1 MAKRVIVT
9 DDEGRARLAREMS
22 KLKYHIGAMN
32 KHGKLAKDIAS
43 EYRMLTATDLNTWR
57 TKWADRVE
65 SHSNKYIDTL
75 FGPDEPDEEV
85 VTSTGYYYRRDSI
98 AVRRRRRATA
108 LKRAK
113 TAIRRERMK

>member
-1 MAKRVIVT
+1 MAKRIVVT
-9 DDEGRARLAREMS
+9 NEEGHARLAREMS

-43 EYRMLTATDLNTWR
+43 EYRMLTAMDLNSWR
-57 TKWADRVE
+57 TKWADKVE
-65 SHSNKYIDTL
+65 SRAHKYMDNL
-75 FGPDEPDEEV
+75 LAADEPDVPSDEHNPYNKRY
-85 VTSTGYYYRRDSI
+85 SF
-98 AVRRRRRATA
+98 AAAWRRRRAIA

>member
-1 MAKRVIVT
+1 MAKRIVVT
-9 DDEGRARLAREMS
+9 NEEGHTRLEREMS

-43 EYRMLTATDLNTWR
+43 EYKMLTAMDLNSWR

-75 FGPDEPDEEV
+75 LGPDEPDEVV
-85 VTSTGYYYRRDSI
+85 VTSTGYYRNGLP
-98 AVRRRRRATA
+98 AAWRRRRATA